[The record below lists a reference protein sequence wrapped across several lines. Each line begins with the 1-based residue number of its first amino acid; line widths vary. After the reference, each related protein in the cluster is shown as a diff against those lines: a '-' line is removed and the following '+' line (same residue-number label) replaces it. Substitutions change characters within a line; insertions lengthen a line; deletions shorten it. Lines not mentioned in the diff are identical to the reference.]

1 MWAADIPHVNYLQ
14 FPSVDRLRF
23 QEKLSGKGH
32 LEGPLPSRKGCLEV
46 CLSGPFQ
53 GADSCFLGGDPHF
66 PFLLQDGRRG
76 RVRPQPYPGHPLTF
90 PRGSASASGSP
101 AHGAARAWLWAG
113 AGVGARPPA
122 GPGPEAVWAPA
133 RGAGLIATAPPCEFS
148 HRSIL
153 LLLPRTMP
161 FGGACCSG
169 VVDMETEPQTAL

>member
-66 PFLLQDGRRG
+66 PFLLQDGKRG

-113 AGVGARPPA
+113 GRGRSQASSRARARGGVGACKGGRPDSY
-122 GPGPEAVWAPA
+122 GPSV
-133 RGAGLIATAPPCEFS
+133 
-148 HRSIL
+148 
-153 LLLPRTMP
+153 
-161 FGGACCSG
+161 
-169 VVDMETEPQTAL
+169 